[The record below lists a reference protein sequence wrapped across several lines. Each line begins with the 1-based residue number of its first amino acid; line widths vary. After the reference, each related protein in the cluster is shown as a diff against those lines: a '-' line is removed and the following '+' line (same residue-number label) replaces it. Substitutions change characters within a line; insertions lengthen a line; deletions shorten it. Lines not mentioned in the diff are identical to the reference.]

1 MSMGRKFCLFVCH
14 EEQVDTGLWMAR
26 EVVALNGGLHSRM
39 LEGKIR
45 RQIREQCRQV
55 LVFLLSS

>member
-1 MSMGRKFCLFVCH
+1 
-14 EEQVDTGLWMAR
+14 
-26 EVVALNGGLHSRM
+26 LHSRM